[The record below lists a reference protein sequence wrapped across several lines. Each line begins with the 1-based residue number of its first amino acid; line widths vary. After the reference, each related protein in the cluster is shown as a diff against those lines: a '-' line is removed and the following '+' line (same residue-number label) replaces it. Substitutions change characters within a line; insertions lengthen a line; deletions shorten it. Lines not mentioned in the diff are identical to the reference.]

1 MLTEAVKSSRNAE
14 APCVAVLEALG
25 FIVVCETSGGMEE
38 WLALRADLHL
48 RAESPLE
55 LLGLYSMRQERGA
68 ARVPTDAEVES
79 LLEKMRQT

>member
-1 MLTEAVKSSRNAE
+1 MSAETIGASGNAE

-25 FIVVCETSGGMEE
+25 FVVVCETSGGMEE

-55 LLGLYSMRQERGA
+55 LLDLYSMRQERGA
-68 ARVPTDAEVES
+68 ARVPTDAEVDS

>member
-1 MLTEAVKSSRNAE
+1 MSTQTVAAAGNAE
-14 APCVAVLEALG
+14 LACVALLEALG

-55 LLGLYSMRQERGA
+55 LLDLYSMRQERGA

-79 LLEKMRQT
+79 LLAQTRSK